1 MGLSGCATTS
11 NYTDS
16 DTVLEKYNR
25 AMFGFNNKVDKYV
38 IRPVAKG
45 YRAVTT
51 QNIRKHVSNVFNNI
65 EEPVSALNHILQ
77 GEFVSSG
84 KNLSRFV
91 MNTTLGVAGI
101 FDVATSLGLERDKT
115 GFDETMSSWCIPDG
129 PYVILPIVGPSTP
142 RAALG
147 FVADAYTSPSYWVAS
162 ESGDDDAKGIY
173 YGAAGLKYLNLMAQ
187 NVNILESL
195 EEGSVDYYE
204 AIKSTYMQ
212 SRGKMKSCGL
222 SGGRAEVD
230 EYDFDMDDMD
240 DLE

>member
-11 NYTDS
+11 NYANS
-16 DTVLEKYNR
+16 DTALEKYNR
-25 AMFGFNNKVDKYV
+25 AMFSFNNKMDKYV

-45 YRAVTT
+45 YRAITT
-51 QNIRKHVSNVFNNI
+51 QGMRKHVSNVFNNI

-77 GEFVSSG
+77 GEFASSG

-101 FDVATSLGLERDKT
+101 FDVATSLGVERDKT

-129 PYVILPIVGPSTP
+129 PYIILPIVGPSTP

-147 FVADAYTSPSYWVAS
+147 FVADAYSSPSYWAAS

-212 SRGKMKSCGL
+212 SRGKLKSCGL
-222 SGGRAEVD
+222 RGGNVEVD
-230 EYDFDMDDMD
+230 DYDFDMEDMD
-240 DLE
+240 DME